1 VTWIPALELMQDIN
15 KNTDVL
21 KPFFEI
27 CKNFDFIFASP
38 AVTKFISEV
47 SLVTNSLTRAV
58 PYKYSA

>member
-1 VTWIPALELMQDIN
+1 MQDIN